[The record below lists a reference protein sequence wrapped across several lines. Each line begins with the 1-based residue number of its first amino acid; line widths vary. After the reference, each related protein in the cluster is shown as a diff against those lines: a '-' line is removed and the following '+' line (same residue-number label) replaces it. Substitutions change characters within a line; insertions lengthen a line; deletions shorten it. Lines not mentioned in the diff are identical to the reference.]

1 MSFSLRSLGPGILF
15 AGAAVGVSHL
25 VQSTRAGADFGFGL
39 IWALLLINLVKYP
52 FFLLGTRYTIATG
65 QDLLIGF
72 KKLGD
77 WVLGLYFFLTFL
89 TMFTIQTAVTIVT
102 AGIASSL
109 FGVGT
114 SLTWAGIIL
123 GLCLVILMLGRFKF
137 LDRLMKI
144 IVLVLTISTFMAVF
158 LAFKQFDGVI
168 DMTQVVPHSVTGVA
182 FLIAFMGWMP
192 APLDLTIWQSMW
204 AIEKK
209 AAQPHMNGREVL
221 NDFKIG
227 YLATVI
233 IGLGFL
239 ILGALIMNGNQQQ
252 FASSAGGFANDLI
265 QMYTSSLGDWSQFL
279 IGLAALT
286 TMFSTTLTTLDASP
300 RVMQRTAGLLFNAK
314 IKQGY
319 LIWLVIL
326 ILGTLAIFIGG
337 TEQMGTLIKIA
348 TIVSFLSAPFYAI
361 VLYFLAH
368 SDHIACDERPHKVLS
383 VFSLLCILMLL
394 GFSFWFLTTL
404 F

>member
-1 MSFSLRSLGPGILF
+1 
-15 AGAAVGVSHL
+15 
-25 VQSTRAGADFGFGL
+25 
-39 IWALLLINLVKYP
+39 
-52 FFLLGTRYTIATG
+52 
-65 QDLLIGF
+65 
-72 KKLGD
+72 
-77 WVLGLYFFLTFL
+77 LTFL

-204 AIEKK
+204 TIEKK

-361 VLYFLAH
+361 VLYFLSH
-368 SDHIACDERPHKVLS
+368 SDHIACDERPHRVLS